1 MRLARSL
8 APLLLP
14 LALLQCGMLA
24 PYATV
29 PMTFNKA
36 QQPTPAPGETVPTH
50 IGVCYNAF
58 TTTAD
63 EVRVIA
69 AQNCD
74 PGTVPHAVERDLSL
88 TNCPILIPAR
98 ATFACVAKAP

>member
-1 MRLARSL
+1 MRLSRSL

-29 PMTFNKA
+29 PATLNKA
-36 QQPTPAPGETVPTH
+36 QQPTPAPGETLPTH

-58 TTTAD
+58 TTTAA
-63 EVRVIA
+63 EVRSIA

-74 PGTVPHAVERDLSL
+74 PGSVPRAIERDLSL
-88 TNCPILIPAR
+88 TNCPIFIPAR
-98 ATFACVAKAP
+98 ATFACMAKVP